1 MLCPDGQ
8 RTNRV
13 HIEAIQIRARPS
25 LRQAAPPRLA
35 TGARPPGRASPP
47 SWWAGFGW
55 MPSMIV
61 ALQIWPFGPVVA
73 CHLRLV

>member
-1 MLCPDGQ
+1 
-8 RTNRV
+8 
-13 HIEAIQIRARPS
+13 
-25 LRQAAPPRLA
+25 
-35 TGARPPGRASPP
+35 
-47 SWWAGFGW
+47 